1 MMRISSVEELIEIY
15 YNPVP
20 LICRWLGS
28 YVMFRHL
35 KKLLD
40 KTVQ

>member
-1 MMRISSVEELIEIY
+1 MMRISSVEEPIEIY
-15 YNPVP
+15 YVPVP

-28 YVMFRHL
+28 YVFRHL
-35 KKLLD
+35 KKLLV